1 MRGSDLGAALAAWPL
16 LTAAAAPDGGLW
28 WLGALPLAAGAYWAL
43 RRRQRPARARADR
56 QAHLAQLKAKHGRL
70 LAAVA
75 QLDGQLNG
83 DAPGQPASAPAAG
96 AGAWPQGAPAPRAG
110 PQRSAA
116 HEDLERRVVALR
128 TEALAL
134 RDELAIAEQDLA
146 AGPLRTPEADGVLA
160 AVARRLGPLAAE
172 LAIAVARMA
181 ALAEDQADVRS
192 RADAARDRLRAL
204 RGRAVGDN
212 GLAMLGDRL
221 DAAVRLTGDAPA
233 AARAGVEAVER
244 ALGRLE
250 ERAIVGKPAI
260 TWAAGPPAEAPP
272 ADVRN
277 GPSSHLTQN

>member
-116 HEDLERRVVALR
+116 HEDLERRVVELR

-134 RDELAIAEQDLA
+134 RDELAIADQDL
-146 AGPLRTPEADGVLA
+146 
-160 AVARRLGPLAAE
+160 
-172 LAIAVARMA
+172 AVARMA

-221 DAAVRLTGDAPA
+221 DAAVRLTDNDPV